1 MSKYYL
7 KNRDKWRK
15 GGIYYYYKPYKKP
28 VSGHLQVR
36 RGSFTINFD

>member
-15 GGIYYYYKPYKKP
+15 GGKYYYYKPYKP
-28 VSGHLQVR
+28 VSGHLKVR
-36 RGSFTINFD
+36 RGIFTINFD

>member
-7 KNRDKWRK
+7 KNRDKWKR
-15 GGIYYYYKPYKKP
+15 GGCYYYYKPKIN
-28 VSGHLQVR
+28 SGHLQVR